1 MTLPSTIRTR
11 ELNDPEYRWYHK
23 EEMSK
28 IMPFVSERK
37 RLGLKVIDYPKLRRE
52 FLSTIKEVRYHDLDW
67 VLFKKLID
75 AVPTSVYN
83 ETTKKTLQPM
93 DMYHF
98 EKRDRCECYLC
109 GTISRRTQLH
119 HIIPTGDTSDKNIV
133 TLCGACHKMVHIA
146 LYSSGKRKGW
156 M

>member
-1 MTLPSTIRTR
+1 MLQSTKHTR

-37 RLGLKVIDYPKLRRE
+37 RLGVKVIDYPKLRSE
-52 FLSTIKEVRYHDLDW
+52 YLSKIKEVRSHDLNW
-67 VLFKKLID
+67 FLFKKLID
-75 AVPTSVYN
+75 AVPNNVYN
-83 ETTKKTLQPM
+83 ETDKKKLQPM

-109 GTISRRTQLH
+109 GTVSRYTQFH
-119 HIIPTGDTSDKNIV
+119 HIIPTGPVSDENIV
-133 TLCGACHKMVHIA
+133 TLCRACHKMVHIA